1 MCRCLIFESTAQGD
15 LHEYLLTHSPK
26 SDLAMTMPRTGESER
41 VLDFG
46 DMSYI
51 AIQVASGMEY
61 LAQHHFIHR
70 YFCYPYRTLLAEAM
84 PSTRARCHLCTVQC
98 TIVPKYRY
106 VYPSYGQPH

>member
-1 MCRCLIFESTAQGD
+1 V
-15 LHEYLLTHSPK
+15 
-26 SDLAMTMPRTGESER
+26 PRTGESER

-70 YFCYPYRTLLAEAM
+70 
-84 PSTRARCHLCTVQC
+84 
-98 TIVPKYRY
+98 
-106 VYPSYGQPH
+106 

>member
-1 MCRCLIFESTAQGD
+1 LCRCLIFESTAQGD

-70 YFCYPYRTLLAEAM
+70 YTSVIHAVLYIDSDNAI
-84 PSTRARCHLCTVQC
+84 HQ
-98 TIVPKYRY
+98 
-106 VYPSYGQPH
+106 GQMSSLYYL